1 MKKLMMVVAIVMA
14 IVLTPAT
21 AYSAELKSLQD
32 ELYDD
37 AMDELFYEN
46 QEHEIEYHGYF
57 NKKKSSSIEYTVI
70 GEKYYAMIYY
80 NYESD
85 VYYGTIY
92 TKMGNFVENLKDDD
106 AYNIMSD
113 MY

>member
-1 MKKLMMVVAIVMA
+1 MRKMMMVVAMVIA
-14 IVLTPAT
+14 IMVSPIT

-32 ELYDD
+32 ELYDE
-37 AMDELFYEN
+37 AMDDLFYEN
-46 QEHEIEYHGYF
+46 HEHEVEYHGYF
-57 NKKKSSSIEYTVI
+57 NRKKSSSVEYTVI

-80 NYESD
+80 NYEPD

-92 TKMGNFVENLKDDD
+92 TKMGNFVSNLKDYD